1 MTCKCFE
8 PCSEVDLGESLAF
21 SSWPLDREFREILY
35 LYPER
40 SEALSRTITS
50 RENVNLALLKID
62 VYIDKLLFEV
72 NEERAAY
79 SVGDVTM
86 YPCDLFIWFHSFD
99 YSCSSQSSF
108 LTLEGNCLCG

>member
-8 PCSEVDLGESLAF
+8 PCSEVDLGEALAF

-50 RENVNLALLKID
+50 RENVNIALLKID

-79 SVGDVTM
+79 SVGDVIM
-86 YPCDLFIWFHSFD
+86 YVLVI
-99 YSCSSQSSF
+99 
-108 LTLEGNCLCG
+108 

>member
-1 MTCKCFE
+1 MLCARDVIATTNLTCNCPE

-21 SSWPLDREFREILY
+21 ASWPLDHEYRQIFY
-35 LYPER
+35 LYPSR
-40 SEALSRTITS
+40 SYALRRTITS

-79 SVGDVTM
+79 SVGDVIM
-86 YPCDLFIWFHSFD
+86 YVLVI
-99 YSCSSQSSF
+99 
-108 LTLEGNCLCG
+108 